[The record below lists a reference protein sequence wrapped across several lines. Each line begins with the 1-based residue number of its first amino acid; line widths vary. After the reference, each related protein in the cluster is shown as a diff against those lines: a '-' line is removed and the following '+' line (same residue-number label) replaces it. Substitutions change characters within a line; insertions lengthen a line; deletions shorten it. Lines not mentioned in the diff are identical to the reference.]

1 MSDARSFKDIF
12 YMLYYMQMPSA
23 QNTAY
28 PVVDDTSDLKTDNI
42 PKQRFNKK
50 IMQRAHEIRRTQ
62 KCAWGI
68 ALKIAIAE
76 A

>member
-1 MSDARSFKDIF
+1 MSDASSFKEIF
-12 YMLYYMQMPSA
+12 YKLYYMQMPSL
-23 QNTAY
+23 QDTAH
-28 PVVDDTSDLKTDNI
+28 PVVVDTSDLKTDHI

-50 IMQRAHEIRRTQ
+50 LMQRAHEIRRTQ